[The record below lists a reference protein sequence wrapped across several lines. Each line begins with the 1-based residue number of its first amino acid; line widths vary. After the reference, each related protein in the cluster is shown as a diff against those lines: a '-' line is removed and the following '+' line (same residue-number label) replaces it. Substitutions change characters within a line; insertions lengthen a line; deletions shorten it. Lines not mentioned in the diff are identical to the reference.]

1 MCNLCQRMGCL
12 RGWCESGKDCSAAQ
26 EVGVGA
32 VCVVLVVGHSF
43 PIVVTPPNHLCSP
56 QEGAGLFFSRCS
68 GISENLRLKSWIQ
81 TDQLFS
87 RSYQSTSAVQRTGKN
102 ILLGAL
108 AKKYLDTK
116 LCYPFSSELSG
127 SNYSRLK
134 GEENIGRSI
143 WQLVVMQHFEIS
155 TKLESWTIVQSVGE
169 RTAGEF
175 TGSISLL
182 SLLTRR
188 VNFPAGKL

>member
-1 MCNLCQRMGCL
+1 MCSLCQRMGCL
-12 RGWCESGKDCSAAQ
+12 RGWCESGKDCSAVQ

-68 GISENLRLKSWIQ
+68 SISENLRLKQWIQ
-81 TDQLFS
+81 TEQLFS
-87 RSYQSTSAVQRTGKN
+87 RSSHEFPFQKLPNHLCSPEDGEEYSSRCPC
-102 ILLGAL
+102 
-108 AKKYLDTK
+108 KKQYLDTK

-134 GEENIGRSI
+134 GEKT
-143 WQLVVMQHFEIS
+143 LA
-155 TKLESWTIVQSVGE
+155 
-169 RTAGEF
+169 AGCDATF
-175 TGSISLL
+175 
-182 SLLTRR
+182 
-188 VNFPAGKL
+188 